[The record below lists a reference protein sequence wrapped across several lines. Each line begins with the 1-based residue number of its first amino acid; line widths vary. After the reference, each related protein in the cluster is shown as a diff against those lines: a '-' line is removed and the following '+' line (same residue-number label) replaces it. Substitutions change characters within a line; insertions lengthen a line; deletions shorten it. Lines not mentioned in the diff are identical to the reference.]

1 MSDLILPPEGLVL
14 PPGVNKP
21 TEAIKDEERSAKQLP
36 IPVGYKMLIAL
47 PDVEETYGEGIIA
60 KASTTMQAEEVTTVV
75 AFVLE
80 QGPDCY
86 KDTSKFPTGP
96 WCKKGDFV
104 IVRAY
109 SGTRFKVH
117 GKEFRLI
124 NDDSIEAV
132 VEDPRGI
139 TRAG

>member
-1 MSDLILPPEGLVL
+1 MSEIITPSNELILPPGI
-14 PPGVNKP
+14 KKM
-21 TEAIKDEERSAKQLP
+21 TETIKDGERSAKQLP
-36 IPVGYKMLIAL
+36 VPTGYKMLIAL
-47 PDVEETYGEGIIA
+47 PDAEETAGDGLIVKA
-60 KASTTMQAEEVTTVV
+60 KMTMEAEEVTTVV
-75 AFVLE
+75 GFVLK

-86 KDTSKFPTGP
+86 QDKGKFPTGP
-96 WCKKGDFV
+96 WCKEGDF
-104 IVRAY
+104 IIMRAY

-124 NDDSIEAV
+124 NDDSVEAV

>member
-1 MSDLILPPEGLVL
+1 MSEIIAPPEGLILPPGI
-14 PPGVNKP
+14 KKI

-36 IPVGYKMLIAL
+36 QPMGYKMLIAL
-47 PDVEETYGEGIIA
+47 PDAEETYGDGLLV
-60 KASTTMQAEEVTTVV
+60 KAEMTRQAEEVTTVV
-75 AFVLE
+75 GFVLKM
-80 QGPDCY
+80 GPDCY
-86 KDTSKFPTGP
+86 QDKGKFPTGP
-96 WCKKGDFV
+96 WCKEGDFV
-104 IVRAY
+104 ILRAY
-109 SGTRFKVH
+109 SGTRIKIH

>member
-21 TEAIKDEERSAKQLP
+21 AEAIKDEERSAKQLP

-47 PDVEETYGEGIIA
+47 PDVEETVGEGLLVKA
-60 KASTTMQAEEVTTVV
+60 KMTMDAEEVTTVV
-75 AFVLE
+75 AFILK

-86 KDTSKFPTGP
+86 QDKAKFPTGP
-96 WCKKGDFV
+96 WCKEGDFV

>member
-47 PDVEETYGEGIIA
+47 PDVEETVGDGLLVKA
-60 KASTTMQAEEVTTVV
+60 KMTMDAEEVTTVV
-75 AFVLE
+75 AFILK

-86 KDTSKFPTGP
+86 QDKAKFPTGP
-96 WCKKGDFV
+96 WCKEGDFV

>member
-1 MSDLILPPEGLVL
+1 MSEIIKPNDELILPPGI
-14 PPGVNKP
+14 KKI
-21 TEAIKDEERSAKQLP
+21 TEKIEDGERSAKQLP
-36 IPVGYKMLIAL
+36 IPTGYKMLVAL
-47 PDVEETYGEGIIA
+47 PDVEETYESGLI
-60 KASTTMQAEEVTTVV
+60 KADSTMQAEEVTTVV

-80 QGPDCY
+80 MGPDCY
-86 KDTSKFPTGP
+86 KDTGKFPTGP

-104 IVRAY
+104 ILRAY
-109 SGTRFKVH
+109 SGTRIKVH

-124 NDDSIEAV
+124 NDDSVEAV